1 LQPLVPAL
9 LEPGCAPAL
18 PTALVGLVAGPEA
31 ALPAELAAAEL
42 RADGHDVQ
50 VVAPGELAALAGAE
64 AVLVIGGLEL
74 EAAARAVAPAH
85 AYVHGELLEGPA
97 VTWAGQVLRAARAVA
112 IAAAPARTGSCG

>member
-1 LQPLVPAL
+1 MVR
-9 LEPGCAPAL
+9 
-18 PTALVGLVAGPEA
+18 LVAGPEA

-50 VVAPGELAALAGAE
+50 VVAPAALATVAAAE

-97 VTWAGQVLRAARAVA
+97 ATWAGQVLRAARAVA
-112 IAAAPARTGSCG
+112 IAAAPARTGTCG